1 MSKLLEIRDL
11 RVQFGTGDTAVRAVD
26 GISYDVE
33 PGETVAL
40 VGESGCGKS
49 VSVLSITRLI
59 PTPPARIV
67 GGEVLFDGQD
77 LLQLSL
83 SDLQRVR
90 GMDIAYVFQE
100 PMSALN
106 PVLSI
111 GRQMRESLEL
121 HMGLSKHDAL
131 GRAAELM
138 RLVGISDVERV
149 LKGYP
154 HQLSGGM
161 SQRVMI
167 AMALTCEPKL
177 LIADEPTTAV
187 DVTIQAQ
194 ILELVQRLSEE
205 RGLAVILVTHNMGLV
220 ARHASRVNVMYAGKI
235 VEQSSAY
242 DIYAAPRHP
251 YTLGLLGSVPR
262 LDVPKG
268 PRLSGIEG
276 APPDLQNL
284 PTGCSFHPRCR
295 FAVERCAQEEPALS
309 IVGTG
314 HASACWFANE
324 LNELAE
330 APHGVA

>member
-11 RVQFGTGDTAVRAVD
+11 RVHFGTGDSAVRAVD

-83 SDLQRVR
+83 SELQRVR

-194 ILELVQRLSEE
+194 ILELVQHLSKE

-295 FAVERCAQEEPALS
+295 FAVERCAQEEPTLS
-309 IVGTG
+309 AVGDG

>member
-1 MSKLLEIRDL
+1 
-11 RVQFGTGDTAVRAVD
+11 
-26 GISYDVE
+26 
-33 PGETVAL
+33 
-40 VGESGCGKS
+40 
-49 VSVLSITRLI
+49 
-59 PTPPARIV
+59 
-67 GGEVLFDGQD
+67 
-77 LLQLSL
+77 
-83 SDLQRVR
+83 
-90 GMDIAYVFQE
+90 
-100 PMSALN
+100 
-106 PVLSI
+106 
-111 GRQMRESLEL
+111 
-121 HMGLSKHDAL
+121 
-131 GRAAELM
+131 
-138 RLVGISDVERV
+138 
-149 LKGYP
+149 
-154 HQLSGGM
+154 M

-295 FAVERCAQEEPALS
+295 FAVERCAQEEPTLS
-309 IVGTG
+309 AVGDG
-314 HASACWFANE
+314 HTSACWFANE

>member
-295 FAVERCAQEEPALS
+295 FAVERCAQEEPTLS
-309 IVGTG
+309 AVGDG
-314 HASACWFANE
+314 HTSACWFANE

>member
-11 RVQFGTGDTAVRAVD
+11 RVQFGTGDSAVRAVD

-67 GGEVLFDGQD
+67 SGEILFDGQD
-77 LLQLSL
+77 LLRLSL
-83 SDLQRVR
+83 SELQRVR

-295 FAVERCAQEEPALS
+295 FAVERCAQEEPTLS
-309 IVGTG
+309 AVGDG
-314 HASACWFANE
+314 HTSACWFANE

>member
-11 RVQFGTGDTAVRAVD
+11 RVQFGTGDSAVRAVD

-121 HMGLSKHDAL
+121 HKGLSKHDAL

-295 FAVERCAQEEPALS
+295 FAVERCAQEEPTLS
-309 IVGTG
+309 AVGDG
-314 HASACWFANE
+314 HTSACWFANE

>member
-11 RVQFGTGDTAVRAVD
+11 RVQFGTGDSAVRAVD

-295 FAVERCAQEEPALS
+295 FAVERCAQEEPTLS
-309 IVGTG
+309 AVGDG
-314 HASACWFANE
+314 HTSACWFANE

>member
-11 RVQFGTGDTAVRAVD
+11 RVQFGTGDSAVRAVD

-242 DIYAAPRHP
+242 DIYAEPRHP

-284 PTGCSFHPRCR
+284 PTGLL
-295 FAVERCAQEEPALS
+295 V
-309 IVGTG
+309 
-314 HASACWFANE
+314 
-324 LNELAE
+324 
-330 APHGVA
+330 

>member
-11 RVQFGTGDTAVRAVD
+11 RVQFGTGDSAVRAVD

-138 RLVGISDVERV
+138 RW
-149 LKGYP
+149 
-154 HQLSGGM
+154 
-161 SQRVMI
+161 
-167 AMALTCEPKL
+167 
-177 LIADEPTTAV
+177 
-187 DVTIQAQ
+187 
-194 ILELVQRLSEE
+194 
-205 RGLAVILVTHNMGLV
+205 
-220 ARHASRVNVMYAGKI
+220 
-235 VEQSSAY
+235 SAY
-242 DIYAAPRHP
+242 PTSSVCSKA
-251 YTLGLLGSVPR
+251 TLTS
-262 LDVPKG
+262 
-268 PRLSGIEG
+268 
-276 APPDLQNL
+276 
-284 PTGCSFHPRCR
+284 
-295 FAVERCAQEEPALS
+295 
-309 IVGTG
+309 
-314 HASACWFANE
+314 
-324 LNELAE
+324 
-330 APHGVA
+330 